1 MSDTKDT
8 KNIREENLAQPDAA
22 GASAE
27 AGKIP
32 SGTENKRL
40 PAGKQVAGALAASP
54 DSEKTELALPASEEK
69 NGGEKKALALSADEQ
84 MIQDGFN
91 ELLEDYL
98 KSNHRRKIERITKA
112 FNFANQAH
120 AGVKRRSGEPYIMH
134 PIAVAQIVC
143 REMGLGSTSICS
155 ALLHDVVEDTDYTVD
170 DMRNM
175 FGDKIAQ
182 IVDGLT
188 KISGGIFGEQA
199 SAQAENF
206 RKLLLTM
213 SDDIRVILIKI
224 ADRLH
229 NMRTLGSMLPAKQF
243 KIAGETL
250 YLYAPLAHRLGLFSI
265 KTELEDLSFKY
276 EHPQEYEMINEKLKA
291 TEASRNRLFE
301 RFAAPVNEKL
311 QAMGLNYEMRA
322 RVKSAYS
329 IWNKMESK
337 KVAFEDIYDLYAVRI
352 IFDPLPGVDEK
363 NMCWDIYSAITDV
376 YRIRPDRIR
385 DWVSRPKANGY
396 QALHLTVMGPDGQWV
411 EIQIRSRRMD
421 EIAEKGFAAHWK
433 YKEHSVEEDTELDK
447 WLQTITEILESPDP
461 NALDFLDT
469 IKLNLFSSE
478 IFVFTPKGD
487 IKTLPQGAT
496 ALDFAYA
503 LHSDIGNKCIGA
515 KVNHRLVPLSHP
527 LASGDQVEILTSR
540 SQEPHPEWLNFV
552 TTAKARAKIDAVL
565 KRVRKEAAKAGEA
578 KVIAAFQRA
587 EMELNASNLDKLCMY
602 FGFSKR
608 EEFFYAVE
616 KGDVAL
622 PENIKKLLKEKTD
635 NVLFKYVK
643 QALGVAKNSKK
654 ASEPESGTKQK
665 PKYDKSKPYV
675 LREEAFERNYV
686 IAECCKPIPGD
697 ESLGFIN
704 DDGNVVVHKRSC
716 PIAMRLKSSF
726 GERILNTVW
735 SSHQNASFEATLE
748 VKGIDSIGVLNTITK
763 TISDDFNVNIM
774 RLLIEAK
781 DGVFEGKIKMKV
793 HDVEDIQKICVTLS
807 RIQNIKSV
815 GRVAD

>member
-1 MSDTKDT
+1 MCLHIIKLGGCAMEEMKDMLNT
-8 KNIREENLAQPDAA
+8 NKPNA
-22 GASAE
+22 GTTEAS
-27 AGKIP
+27 K
-32 SGTENKRL
+32 L
-40 PAGKQVAGALAASP
+40 SP
-54 DSEKTELALPASEEK
+54 
-69 NGGEKKALALSADEQ
+69 DEQ

-91 ELLEDYL
+91 DLLQDYL
-98 KSNHRRKIERITKA
+98 NSNHRRKVERITKA
-112 FNFANQAH
+112 FNFAKQAH
-120 AGVKRRSGEPYIMH
+120 DGVKRRSGEPYIMH
-134 PIAVAQIVC
+134 PIAVAKIVC
-143 REMGLGSTSICS
+143 REMGLGSTSICA
-155 ALLHDVVEDTDYTVD
+155 ALLHDVVEDTEYTVED
-170 DMRNM
+170 IRNM

-276 EHPQEYEMINEKLKA
+276 EHPQEYEAIRRKLEATASARELLFKHFAEPVDAKLK
-291 TEASRNRLFE
+291 
-301 RFAAPVNEKL
+301 
-311 QAMGLNYEMRA
+311 AMGLNYEMKA
-322 RVKSAYS
+322 RVKSIYS
-329 IWNKMESK
+329 IWNKMQAK
-337 KVAFEDIYDLYAVRI
+337 KVAFEDIYDIYAVRI

-363 NMCWDIYSAITDV
+363 NQCWDIYSAITDI

-421 EIAEKGFAAHWK
+421 DIAEKGFAAHWK
-433 YKEHSVEEDTELDK
+433 YKENHVEEDTELDK

-478 IFVFTPKGD
+478 IFVFTPKGEL
-487 IKTLPQGAT
+487 KTLPQGAT

-503 LHSDIGNKCIGA
+503 LHSDVGNKCIGA
-515 KVNHRLVPLSHP
+515 KVNHKLVPLSHK
-527 LASGDQVEILTSR
+527 LSSGDQVEVLTSR
-540 SQEPHPEWLNFV
+540 SQTPQAEWLNFV
-552 TTAKARAKIDAVL
+552 TTARARTKITAVV
-565 KRVRKEAAKAGEA
+565 RRIRKETIKGGEA
-578 KVIAAFQRA
+578 KVLAACQKSGVEPSA
-587 EMELNASNLDKLCMY
+587 QNLDKLAMY
-602 FGFSKR
+602 YGFSKR
-608 EEFFYAVE
+608 DDLYYSVE
-616 KGDVAL
+616 KGDVVL
-622 PENIKKLLKEKTD
+622 PENVRKLFREKD
-635 NVLFKYVK
+635 ENGLFKYVK
-643 QALGVAKNSKK
+643 QALRRATKYSK
-654 ASEPESGTKQK
+654 STPEEAVNETQTKEK
-665 PKYDKSKPYV
+665 PVYDKKKPYI
-675 LREEAFERNYV
+675 LKEEAFERNYV

-735 SSHQNASFEATLE
+735 SSHQLSSFEATLE
-748 VKGIDSIGVLNTITK
+748 VKGIDSLGVLNEITK
-763 TISDDFNVNIM
+763 IISEEFNVYII

-781 DGVFEGKIKMKV
+781 DGVFEGRIKLKV
-793 HDVEDIQKICVTLS
+793 HDVEDIQKLCVRLS
-807 RIQNIKSV
+807 KIDNIKSV
-815 GRVAD
+815 SRIAD

>member
-1 MSDTKDT
+1 MCLHIIKLGGCAMEEMKDMLNT
-8 KNIREENLAQPDAA
+8 NKPNA
-22 GASAE
+22 GTTEAS
-27 AGKIP
+27 K
-32 SGTENKRL
+32 L
-40 PAGKQVAGALAASP
+40 SP
-54 DSEKTELALPASEEK
+54 
-69 NGGEKKALALSADEQ
+69 DEQ

-91 ELLEDYL
+91 DLLQDYL
-98 KSNHRRKIERITKA
+98 NSNHRRKVERITKA
-112 FNFANQAH
+112 FNFAKQAH
-120 AGVKRRSGEPYIMH
+120 DGVKRRSGEPYIMH
-134 PIAVAQIVC
+134 PIAVAKIVC
-143 REMGLGSTSICS
+143 SEMGLGSTSICA
-155 ALLHDVVEDTDYTVD
+155 ALLHDVVEDTEYTVED
-170 DMRNM
+170 IRNM

-276 EHPQEYEMINEKLKA
+276 EHPQEYEAIRRKLEATASARELLFKHFAEPVDAKLK
-291 TEASRNRLFE
+291 
-301 RFAAPVNEKL
+301 
-311 QAMGLNYEMRA
+311 AMGLNYEMKA
-322 RVKSAYS
+322 RVKSIYS
-329 IWNKMESK
+329 IWNKMQAK
-337 KVAFEDIYDLYAVRI
+337 KVAFEDIYDIYAVRI

-363 NMCWDIYSAITDV
+363 NQCWDIYSAITDI

-421 EIAEKGFAAHWK
+421 DIAEKGFAAHWK
-433 YKEHSVEEDTELDK
+433 YKENHVEEDTELDK

-478 IFVFTPKGD
+478 IFVFTPKGEL
-487 IKTLPQGAT
+487 KTLPQGAT

-503 LHSDIGNKCIGA
+503 LHSDVGNKCIGA
-515 KVNHRLVPLSHP
+515 KVNHKLVPLSHK
-527 LASGDQVEILTSR
+527 LSSGDQVEVLTSR
-540 SQEPHPEWLNFV
+540 SQTPQAEWLNFV
-552 TTAKARAKIDAVL
+552 TTARARTKITAVV
-565 KRVRKEAAKAGEA
+565 RRIRKETIKEGEA
-578 KVIAAFQRA
+578 KVLAACQKSGV
-587 EMELNASNLDKLCMY
+587 EPSTQNLDKLAMY
-602 FGFSKR
+602 YGFSKR
-608 EEFFYAVE
+608 DDLYYSVE
-616 KGDVAL
+616 KGDVEL
-622 PENIKKLLKEKTD
+622 PENVRKLFREKD
-635 NVLFKYVK
+635 GNSLFKYVK
-643 QALGVAKNSKK
+643 QALRRATKYSK
-654 ASEPESGTKQK
+654 STQEESANETQTKEK
-665 PKYDKSKPYV
+665 PVYDKKKPYI
-675 LREEAFERNYV
+675 LKEEAFERNYV

-697 ESLGFIN
+697 ECLGFIN

-735 SSHQNASFEATLE
+735 SSHQLSSFEATLE
-748 VKGIDSIGVLNTITK
+748 VKGIDSLGVLNEITK
-763 TISDDFNVNIM
+763 IISEEFNVYII

-781 DGVFEGKIKMKV
+781 DGVFEGRIKLKV
-793 HDVEDIQKICVTLS
+793 HDVEDIQKLCVRLS
-807 RIQNIKSV
+807 KIENIKSV
-815 GRVAD
+815 SRIAD

>member
-1 MSDTKDT
+1 MCLHIIKLGGCAMEEMKDMLNT
-8 KNIREENLAQPDAA
+8 NKPNA
-22 GASAE
+22 GTTEAS
-27 AGKIP
+27 K
-32 SGTENKRL
+32 L
-40 PAGKQVAGALAASP
+40 SP
-54 DSEKTELALPASEEK
+54 
-69 NGGEKKALALSADEQ
+69 DEQ

-91 ELLEDYL
+91 DLLQDYL
-98 KSNHRRKIERITKA
+98 NSNHRRKVERITKA
-112 FNFANQAH
+112 FNFAKQAH
-120 AGVKRRSGEPYIMH
+120 DGVKRRSGEPYIMH
-134 PIAVAQIVC
+134 PIAVAKIVC
-143 REMGLGSTSICS
+143 SEMGLGSTSICA
-155 ALLHDVVEDTDYTVD
+155 ALLHDVVEDTEYTVED
-170 DMRNM
+170 IRNM

-276 EHPQEYEMINEKLKA
+276 EHPQEYEAIRRKLEATASARELLFKHFAEPVDAKLK
-291 TEASRNRLFE
+291 
-301 RFAAPVNEKL
+301 
-311 QAMGLNYEMRA
+311 AMGLNYEMKA
-322 RVKSAYS
+322 RVKSIYS
-329 IWNKMESK
+329 IWNKMQVK
-337 KVAFEDIYDLYAVRI
+337 KVAFEDIYDIYAVRI

-363 NMCWDIYSAITDV
+363 NQCWDIYSAITDI

-421 EIAEKGFAAHWK
+421 DIAEKGFAAHWK
-433 YKEHSVEEDTELDK
+433 YKENHVEEDTELDK

-478 IFVFTPKGD
+478 IFVFTPKGEL
-487 IKTLPQGAT
+487 KTLPQGAT

-503 LHSDIGNKCIGA
+503 LHSDVGNKCIGA
-515 KVNHRLVPLSHP
+515 KVNHKLVPLSHK
-527 LASGDQVEILTSR
+527 LSSGDQVEVLTSR
-540 SQEPHPEWLNFV
+540 SQTPQVEWLNFV
-552 TTAKARAKIDAVL
+552 TTARARTKITAVV
-565 KRVRKEAAKAGEA
+565 RRIRKETIKGGEA
-578 KVIAAFQRA
+578 KVLAACQKSGVEPSA
-587 EMELNASNLDKLCMY
+587 QNLDKLAMY
-602 FGFSKR
+602 YGFSKR
-608 EEFFYAVE
+608 DDLYYSVE
-616 KGDVAL
+616 KVDVVL
-622 PENIKKLLKEKTD
+622 PENVRKLFREKD
-635 NVLFKYVK
+635 ENGLFKYVK
-643 QALGVAKNSKK
+643 QALRRATKYSK
-654 ASEPESGTKQK
+654 STPEEAVNETQTKEK
-665 PKYDKSKPYV
+665 PVYDKKKPYI
-675 LREEAFERNYV
+675 LKEEAFERNYV

-735 SSHQNASFEATLE
+735 SSHQLSSFEATLE
-748 VKGIDSIGVLNTITK
+748 VKGIDSLGVLNEITK
-763 TISDDFNVNIM
+763 IISEEFNVYII

-781 DGVFEGKIKMKV
+781 DGVFEGRIKLKV
-793 HDVEDIQKICVTLS
+793 HDVEDIQKLCVRLS
-807 RIQNIKSV
+807 KIENIKSV
-815 GRVAD
+815 SRIAD

>member
-1 MSDTKDT
+1 MCLHIIKLGGCAMEEMKDMLNT
-8 KNIREENLAQPDAA
+8 NKPNA
-22 GASAE
+22 GTTEAS
-27 AGKIP
+27 K
-32 SGTENKRL
+32 L
-40 PAGKQVAGALAASP
+40 SP
-54 DSEKTELALPASEEK
+54 
-69 NGGEKKALALSADEQ
+69 DEQ

-91 ELLEDYL
+91 DLLQDYL
-98 KSNHRRKIERITKA
+98 NSNHRRKVERITKA
-112 FNFANQAH
+112 FNFAKQAH
-120 AGVKRRSGEPYIMH
+120 DGVKRRSGEPYIMH
-134 PIAVAQIVC
+134 PIAVAKIVC
-143 REMGLGSTSICS
+143 SEMGLGSTSICA
-155 ALLHDVVEDTDYTVD
+155 ALLHDVVEDTEYTVED
-170 DMRNM
+170 IRNM

-276 EHPQEYEMINEKLKA
+276 EHPQEYEAIRRKLEATASARELLFKHFAEPVDAKLK
-291 TEASRNRLFE
+291 
-301 RFAAPVNEKL
+301 
-311 QAMGLNYEMRA
+311 AMGLNYEMKA
-322 RVKSAYS
+322 RVKSIYS
-329 IWNKMESK
+329 IWNKMQAK
-337 KVAFEDIYDLYAVRI
+337 KVAFEDIYDIYAVRI

-363 NMCWDIYSAITDV
+363 NQCWDIYSAITDI

-421 EIAEKGFAAHWK
+421 DIAEKGFAAHWK
-433 YKEHSVEEDTELDK
+433 YKENHVEEDTELDK

-478 IFVFTPKGD
+478 IFVFTPKGEL
-487 IKTLPQGAT
+487 KTLPQGAT

-503 LHSDIGNKCIGA
+503 LHSDVGNKCIGA
-515 KVNHRLVPLSHP
+515 KVNHKLVPLSHK
-527 LASGDQVEILTSR
+527 LSSGDQVEVLTSR
-540 SQEPHPEWLNFV
+540 SQTPQAEWLNFV
-552 TTAKARAKIDAVL
+552 TTARARTKITAVV
-565 KRVRKEAAKAGEA
+565 RRIRKEMIKGGEA
-578 KVIAAFQRA
+578 KVLAACQKSGVEPSA
-587 EMELNASNLDKLCMY
+587 QNLDKLAMY
-602 FGFSKR
+602 YGFSKR
-608 EEFFYAVE
+608 DDLYYSVE
-616 KGDVAL
+616 RGDVVL
-622 PENIKKLLKEKTD
+622 PENVRKLFREKD
-635 NVLFKYVK
+635 ENGLFKYVK
-643 QALGVAKNSKK
+643 QALRRATKYSK
-654 ASEPESGTKQK
+654 STPEEAVNETQTKEK
-665 PKYDKSKPYV
+665 PVYDKKKPYI
-675 LREEAFERNYV
+675 LKEEAFERNYV

-735 SSHQNASFEATLE
+735 SSHQLSSFEATLE
-748 VKGIDSIGVLNTITK
+748 VKGIDSLGMLNEITK
-763 TISDDFNVNIM
+763 IISEEFNVYII

-781 DGVFEGKIKMKV
+781 DGVFEGRIKLKV
-793 HDVEDIQKICVTLS
+793 HDVEDIQKLCVRLS
-807 RIQNIKSV
+807 KIENIKSV
-815 GRVAD
+815 SRIAD

>member
-1 MSDTKDT
+1 MDDTKDT
-8 KNIREENLAQPDAA
+8 KDIKETGE
-22 GASAE
+22 
-27 AGKIP
+27 
-32 SGTENKRL
+32 
-40 PAGKQVAGALAASP
+40 AASV
-54 DSEKTELALPASEEK
+54 
-69 NGGEKKALALSADEQ
+69 LSADEQ

-91 ELLEDYL
+91 ALLNDYL
-98 KSNHRRKIERITKA
+98 KSNHRRKVERITKA

-134 PIAVAQIVC
+134 PIAVARIVC

-155 ALLHDVVEDTDYTVD
+155 ALLHDVVEDTEYTVED
-170 DMRNM
+170 IRDM

-276 EHPQEYEMINEKLKA
+276 EHPQEYDFISAKLKA
-291 TEASRNRLFE
+291 TEESRNKLFE
-301 RFAAPVNEKL
+301 RFAAPVDEKL
-311 QAMGLNYEMRA
+311 KSMGLQYEMRA
-322 RVKSAYS
+322 RVKSVYS

-337 KVAFEDIYDLYAVRI
+337 GVAFEDIYDIYAVRI

-363 NMCWDIYSAITDV
+363 NQCWDIYSAITDI

-421 EIAEKGFAAHWK
+421 DIAEKGFAAHWK
-433 YKEHSVEEDTELDK
+433 YKESNVEEDTELDK
-447 WLQTITEILESPDP
+447 WIQTITEILESPDP

-469 IKLNLFSSE
+469 IKLNLFTSE

-515 KVNHRLVPLSHP
+515 KVNHRLSHP
-527 LASGDQVEILTSR
+527 LSSGDQVEVLTSR
-540 SQEPHPEWLNFV
+540 SQEPQPEWLNFV

-565 KRVRKEAAKAGEA
+565 KRVRKEVAKYGEI
-578 KVIAAFQRA
+578 KVLDAFKRS
-587 EMELNASNLDKLCMY
+587 ELEASTSNLDKLGMY

-616 KGDVAL
+616 KGDVVL
-622 PENIKKLLKEKTD
+622 PENLKKLLKEKTD

-643 QALGVAKNSKK
+643 QALGVASKK
-654 ASEPESGTKQK
+654 VKQPEEEEAKKEK
-665 PKYDKSKPYV
+665 PKYDKKKPY
-675 LREEAFERNYV
+675 LLKEEAFERNYV

-697 ESLGFIN
+697 DSLGFIN

-735 SSHQNASFEATLE
+735 SSHMNASFEATLE

-763 TISDDFNVNIM
+763 TISEDFNVNIM

-793 HDVEDIQKICVTLS
+793 HDVEDIQKMCVTLS
-807 RIQNIKSV
+807 KIQNIKSV

>member
-1 MSDTKDT
+1 MCLHIIKLGGCAMEEMKDMLNT
-8 KNIREENLAQPDAA
+8 NKPNA
-22 GASAE
+22 GTTEAS
-27 AGKIP
+27 K
-32 SGTENKRL
+32 L
-40 PAGKQVAGALAASP
+40 SP
-54 DSEKTELALPASEEK
+54 
-69 NGGEKKALALSADEQ
+69 DEQ

-91 ELLEDYL
+91 DLLQDYL
-98 KSNHRRKIERITKA
+98 NSNHRRKVERITKA
-112 FNFANQAH
+112 FNFAKQAH
-120 AGVKRRSGEPYIMH
+120 DGVKRRSGEPYIMH
-134 PIAVAQIVC
+134 PIAVAKIVC
-143 REMGLGSTSICS
+143 SEMGLGSTSICA
-155 ALLHDVVEDTDYTVD
+155 ALLHDVVEDTEYTVED
-170 DMRNM
+170 IRNM

-276 EHPQEYEMINEKLKA
+276 EHPQEYEAIRRKLEATASARELLFKHFAEPVDAKLK
-291 TEASRNRLFE
+291 
-301 RFAAPVNEKL
+301 
-311 QAMGLNYEMRA
+311 AMGLNYEMKA
-322 RVKSAYS
+322 RVKSIYS
-329 IWNKMESK
+329 IWNKMQAK
-337 KVAFEDIYDLYAVRI
+337 KVAFEDIYDIYAVRI

-363 NMCWDIYSAITDV
+363 NQCWDIYSAITDI

-421 EIAEKGFAAHWK
+421 DIAEKGFAAHWK
-433 YKEHSVEEDTELDK
+433 YKENHVEEDTELDK

-478 IFVFTPKGD
+478 IFVFTPKGEL
-487 IKTLPQGAT
+487 KTLPQGAT

-503 LHSDIGNKCIGA
+503 LHSDVGNKCIGA
-515 KVNHRLVPLSHP
+515 KVNHKLVPLSHK
-527 LASGDQVEILTSR
+527 LSSGDQVEVLTSR
-540 SQEPHPEWLNFV
+540 SQTPQAEWLNFV
-552 TTAKARAKIDAVL
+552 TTARARTKITAVV
-565 KRVRKEAAKAGEA
+565 RRIRKETIKGGEA
-578 KVIAAFQRA
+578 KVLAACQKSGVEPSA
-587 EMELNASNLDKLCMY
+587 QNLDKLAMY
-602 FGFSKR
+602 YGFSKR
-608 EEFFYAVE
+608 DDLYYSVE
-616 KGDVAL
+616 RGDVVL
-622 PENIKKLLKEKTD
+622 PENVRKLFREKD
-635 NVLFKYVK
+635 ENGLFKYVK
-643 QALGVAKNSKK
+643 QALRRATKYSK
-654 ASEPESGTKQK
+654 STPEEAVNEAQTKEK
-665 PKYDKSKPYV
+665 PVYDKKKPYI
-675 LREEAFERNYV
+675 LKEEAFERNYV

-735 SSHQNASFEATLE
+735 SSHQLSSFEATLE
-748 VKGIDSIGVLNTITK
+748 VKGIDSLGMLNEITK
-763 TISDDFNVNIM
+763 IISEEFNVYII

-781 DGVFEGKIKMKV
+781 DGVFEGRIKLKV
-793 HDVEDIQKICVTLS
+793 HDVEDIQKLCVRLS
-807 RIQNIKSV
+807 KIENIKSV
-815 GRVAD
+815 SRIAD

>member
-1 MSDTKDT
+1 MDDIIATN
-8 KNIREENLAQPDAA
+8 NIQKTEQDEQP
-22 GASAE
+22 
-27 AGKIP
+27 K
-32 SGTENKRL
+32 
-40 PAGKQVAGALAASP
+40 ALLSP
-54 DSEKTELALPASEEK
+54 D
-69 NGGEKKALALSADEQ
+69 DQ
-84 MIQDGFN
+84 MIEDSFN
-91 ELLEDYL
+91 ELLQDYL
-98 KSNHRRKIERITKA
+98 NSNHRRKIERIKKA

-134 PIAVAQIVC
+134 PIAVARIVC
-143 REMGLGSTSICS
+143 KEMGLGSTSICS
-155 ALLHDVVEDTDYTVD
+155 ALLHDVVEDTEYTVED
-170 DMRNM
+170 IRNM

-276 EHPQEYEMINEKLKA
+276 EHPQEYAFINLKLQSTEADRKNLFDRFAVPVNEKLKA
-291 TEASRNRLFE
+291 
-301 RFAAPVNEKL
+301 
-311 QAMGLNYEMRA
+311 MGLHYEMRE

-329 IWNKMESK
+329 IWNKMQIK
-337 KVAFEDIYDLYAVRI
+337 NVTFDDIYDIFAVRI

-363 NMCWDIYSAITDV
+363 NQCWDIYSVITDV

-396 QALHLTVMGPDGQWV
+396 QALHLTVMGPDGQWI

-433 YKEHSVEEDTELDK
+433 YKEHNVEEDTELDK

-469 IKLNLFSSE
+469 IKLNLFTSE

-503 LHSDIGNKCIGA
+503 LHSDIGNNCIGA
-515 KVNHRLVPLSHP
+515 KVNHRLVPLSHQ
-527 LASGDQVEILTSR
+527 LASGDQVEVLTSR
-540 SQEPHPEWLNFV
+540 SQSPQPEWLNFV
-552 TTAKARAKIDAVL
+552 TTARARTKVDAYLKKAKKESSKEGEKKIIV
-565 KRVRKEAAKAGEA
+565 
-578 KVIAAFQRA
+578 AFKK
-587 EMELNASNLDKLCMY
+587 SNIEINNSLLDKLCMY
-602 FGFSKR
+602 YGFSKK
-608 EEFFYAVE
+608 EEFYYAVE
-616 KGDVAL
+616 KGDVIL
-622 PENIKKLLKEKTD
+622 PDHLQKILKEKTD
-635 NVLFKYVK
+635 NLLFKYVK
-643 QALGVAKNSKK
+643 QALRVASIGSKK
-654 ASEPESGTKQK
+654 EDEPVAAPVKEH
-665 PKYDKSKPYV
+665 PKIDKKKPYI
-675 LREEAFERNYV
+675 LKEEAFERNYL
-686 IAECCKPIPGD
+686 IADCCKPIPGD
-697 ESLGFIN
+697 DALGFIN
-704 DDGNVVVHKRSC
+704 DDGNVIVHKRSC

-726 GERILNTVW
+726 GERILNTEW
-735 SSHQNASFEATLE
+735 SSHHSSFEATLE
-748 VKGIDSIGVLNTITK
+748 IKGIDSIGVLNTITR
-763 TISDDFNVNIM
+763 TIADEFNVNII

-793 HDVEDIQKICVTLS
+793 HDVEDLQRMCVVLS
-807 RIQNIKSV
+807 KVKNIKSV
-815 GRVAD
+815 TRVAD